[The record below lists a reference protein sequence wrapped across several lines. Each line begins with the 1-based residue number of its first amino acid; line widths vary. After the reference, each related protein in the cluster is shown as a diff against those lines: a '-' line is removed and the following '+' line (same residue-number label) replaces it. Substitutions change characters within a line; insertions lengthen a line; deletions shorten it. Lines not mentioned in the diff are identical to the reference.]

1 MRTQGTTK
9 TKTTLSTKRVFDIFC
24 FQEQK
29 TVLENTKQ
37 TGPYIL
43 ILIGLLKSLIKYPQL
58 ISQPYENKTI
68 CFYLGVSYCICC
80 GFSLY
85 YELNLCLIRQQYS
98 NIFDIQTFGFIIH
111 ILIIPPKCTK
121 IYCQWQ
127 LIIYVTFN
135 FPSILW

>member
-1 MRTQGTTK
+1 MGKTTFCYYLNSAILRTWGTTK

-85 YELNLCLIRQQYS
+85 YELWTYAELGS
-98 NIFDIQTFGFIIH
+98 NIQISSTYK
-111 ILIIPPKCTK
+111 LLVLLYT
-121 IYCQWQ
+121 Y
-127 LIIYVTFN
+127 
-135 FPSILW
+135 